1 MIQDIII
8 YYSDGNSLSIRRA
21 KGMVSPGRVWRNH
34 TTREKKSVILIMDA
48 IRLIVAPVRRVANSR
63 VFQVALV
70 IAIILSLDH
79 YSYDYAV
86 LRPVAYGLKDLVTAT
101 VQLFSQY
108 VRVGILTDP
117 VLQVGLMIAYVYIV
131 CLVTFF
137 LLRLATAFIID
148 LIGSS
153 NFLWLRSTIA
163 RERGIAAYRAWLPL
177 ERIRPRDITQDK
189 WEETFAWPPGNV
201 APYPPLLRR
210 IARAVVIY
218 ALVFGGAA
226 VLIQLF
232 TPFPVLTWIGRL
244 IPLFSRSA

>member
-1 MIQDIII
+1 MM
-8 YYSDGNSLSIRRA
+8 G
-21 KGMVSPGRVWRNH
+21 
-34 TTREKKSVILIMDA
+34 A
-48 IRLIVAPVRRVANSR
+48 IRLIVAPFRRIANSR

-86 LRPVAYGLKDLVTAT
+86 LRPIADGLKNLVTAT
-101 VQLFSQY
+101 VQLCSRYF
-108 VRVGILTDP
+108 RVGILTDP

-131 CLVTFF
+131 CLVAFF

-163 RERGIAAYRAWLPL
+163 RELAAYRAWLPL
-177 ERIRPRDITQDK
+177 ERIRPRDIPQNK

-201 APYPPLLRR
+201 PPYPPLLRR
-210 IARAVVIY
+210 IARALVIY

-232 TPFPVLTWIGRL
+232 TPFPVLTWIGHLISSRL
-244 IPLFSRSA
+244 TWKP